1 MKGKE
6 NIMGKEIKVVCGII
20 YDDEFHARTGGT
32 RFYHLN
38 GDIETNADGDQVYVC
53 TKQNQQGKFE
63 DITEPVSNLPIVV
76 QRFIELY
83 AQNAGSDRN
92 VKYIGIH
99 SSELV

>member
-1 MKGKE
+1 MR
-6 NIMGKEIKVVCGII
+6 KEIKVVCGLI

-32 RFYHLN
+32 RFYHLK
-38 GDIETNADGDQVYVC
+38 GDIETNADWEEIYIC
-53 TKQNQQGKFE
+53 TRQNQHTGKFE
-63 DITEPVSNLPIVV
+63 DISEPVSNLPIVV

-92 VKYIGIH
+92 VKYIGKH

>member
-1 MKGKE
+1 M
-6 NIMGKEIKVVCGII
+6 
-20 YDDEFHARTGGT
+20 
-32 RFYHLN
+32 
-38 GDIETNADGDQVYVC
+38 YVC

-92 VKYIGIH
+92 VKIYRKTFVGI
-99 SSELV
+99 SVREKQLCILNQ

>member
-1 MKGKE
+1 MK
-6 NIMGKEIKVVCGII
+6 KEIKVVCGLI
-20 YDDEFHARTGGT
+20 YDDEFHARTGGN

-38 GDIETNADGDQVYVC
+38 GDIETNADGEEVYIC
-53 TKQNQQGKFE
+53 AMQNEEGEVE
-63 DITEPVSNLPIVV
+63 DISELVSNLPIVV

-92 VKYIGIH
+92 VKYIGKH

>member
-1 MKGKE
+1 
-6 NIMGKEIKVVCGII
+6 MGKEIKVVCGLI

-38 GDIETNADGDQVYVC
+38 GDGEQVYVC

-92 VKYIGIH
+92 VKYIGKH